1 MLPKVNHMEEEK
13 KTIENEEVKEESK
26 TEEVPSEPESDFA
39 DEVKEEKP
47 AEEKPVE
54 EAPKEEEPEINL
66 YKEEED
72 VVTEEAPAEPKE
84 KGKKEEVVYNYSD
97 DNLVAIEKARSD
109 FHNVYKKENIIKW
122 IVTAV
127 ALVLIVLGYVLPNV
141 IPGLKENQASL
152 YITLAV
158 LLVAIV
164 VLGVYSFVSR
174 KKIDKLMNEYFAKY
188 YDFTNA
194 YAFSELGVS
203 NMVGGVNDKIKPED
217 LTACGLYNEV
227 VKVGSRD
234 LISFDY
240 HDEKIKVV
248 DCAAQTKGAK
258 NSLRTVFVGK
268 MVVAPNHYDGDDIIV
283 YLKGNK
289 RALPPTALKAY
300 NLLEDHKE
308 YCIYGKSNSKK
319 GLTKKALEAIKELK
333 TDKTL
338 VDVAVNL
345 RAGNTYFLLGY
356 EDDLMVLPLDKA
368 FNPAPTE
375 HYHHDMKLVFGAIDA
390 INGYKD

>member
-1 MLPKVNHMEEEK
+1 MEEEK
-13 KTIENEEVKEESK
+13 KIVNDEEVKEESEV
-26 TEEVPSEPESDFA
+26 EEASKEVESDFA

-47 AEEKPVE
+47 AEEKPAEE

-72 VVTEEAPAEPKE
+72 VVNEEVPAQPKE
-84 KGKKEEVVYNYSD
+84 KGKKEEVVYHYSD
-97 DNLVAIEKARSD
+97 ENLAAIEKARND
-109 FHNVYKKENIIKW
+109 FHTVYKKENIIKW
-122 IVTAV
+122 IVTA
-127 ALVLIVLGYVLPNV
+127 ASLVLIVLGYVLPNV
-141 IPGLKENQASL
+141 IPGLKEKQASL

-158 LLVAIV
+158 LIVAIV
-164 VLGVYSFVSR
+164 ILGVYSFVSR

-203 NMVGGVNDKIKPED
+203 NMVGGVTDKIKPED
-217 LTACGLYNEV
+217 LTACGLYDEV

-258 NSLRTVFVGK
+258 NALRTVFVGK

-283 YLKGNK
+283 YLKGNQ
-289 RALPPTALKAY
+289 RALPPTALKSY
-300 NLLEDHKE
+300 NLIEDHKE
-308 YCIYGKSNSKK
+308 YCIYGKKGSKK

-338 VDVAVNL
+338 VDVAVSL
-345 RAGNTYFLLGY
+345 RAGTTYFLLGY
-356 EDDLMVLPLDKA
+356 EDDLMVLPLDKT

-375 HYHHDMKLVFGAIDA
+375 HYHHDMKLVFAAIDA
-390 INGYKD
+390 INGYKE